1 MMFKEWLEAQV
12 KAFIKKQITDENVT
26 SVIATVLEKLKA
38 RVDATPTKID
48 DAGWYIANVLLT
60 DPVVIHELVKLIQ
73 EGFSDG
79 EIIDIQA
86 IK

>member
-1 MMFKEWLEAQV
+1 MFKEWLEAQV

-26 SVIATVLEKLKA
+26 SIITTVLEKLKA

-73 EGFSDG
+73 EGFADADV
-79 EIIDIQA
+79 IDV
-86 IK
+86 KVSK